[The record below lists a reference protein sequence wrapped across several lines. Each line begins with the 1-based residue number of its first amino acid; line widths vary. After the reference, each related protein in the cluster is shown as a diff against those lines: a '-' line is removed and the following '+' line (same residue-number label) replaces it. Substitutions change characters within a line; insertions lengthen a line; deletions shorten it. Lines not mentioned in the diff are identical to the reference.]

1 MAITKELVVC
11 VALWGWRRGLQLLHR
26 LLLCDL
32 QLLQLLQQLLLLLH
46 LLQLRQQTQRV
57 RVPTHQLMIN
67 QL

>member
-1 MAITKELVVC
+1 MTITQRTGRVC
-11 VALWGWRRGLQLLHR
+11 CIVGLEAGPAALLR

-46 LLQLRQQTQRV
+46 LLQLRQQTQHV
-57 RVPTHQLMIN
+57 RVPTHQLIIN